1 MSHDE
6 ILTDDYVASLL
17 AEEAKDCSLKYSAM
31 GMEAFQDSKKPAN
44 MPRPNTRFLRHIIK
58 NTDSHNKAL
67 LAKETAESRARLED
81 LDRSNEALRLR
92 RNPDA
97 RDIRRR
103 QMGDIRAILGG
114 EKRTGHV
121 SKDGHSSRAPRCRD
135 GDERRYGDGG
145 ATKCDSESK
154 HDRDVRH
161 RQGRSDR
168 HDIERRD
175 RRSAGKD
182 RRRSKRAGSYFD
194 SADEEEDRRRGRSR
208 RSRSTSPLQPRRSR
222 SPEKHRLT
230 RHMRQR
236 SHRRHPSADPPARPQ
251 SAVGG
256 KHEPNEVNNDSDPL
270 EELIGPAPPTRCR
283 GRGDWDDAAERF
295 RDRQKLRLS
304 QTQRMRAAGFTDEQL
319 RKMQDG
325 AQKTEREVVWSKAGE
340 QRAWDQGKDAD
351 TEMDYAPEVVCSHDE
366 VELSSFKDRSAT
378 RVKRPWSRARAQSVD
393 LMLSRPA
400 NWTELEAHLGRETND
415 LRAGRPLS
423 SDEAESARR
432 ERTGDV
438 LL

>member
-283 GRGDWDDAAERF
+283 GRGRIGGAASLDRRFSESYDPRTDVQMDEAEAEAGDWDDAAERF

-351 TEMDYAPEVVCSHDE
+351 TEMDYAPGLFSE
-366 VELSSFKDRSAT
+366 
-378 RVKRPWSRARAQSVD
+378 
-393 LMLSRPA
+393 
-400 NWTELEAHLGRETND
+400 
-415 LRAGRPLS
+415 
-423 SDEAESARR
+423 
-432 ERTGDV
+432 DV
-438 LL
+438 